1 MSAYVMMAV
10 AFIVMLPNAA
20 YATKPGGT
28 VNVEQTSPQKKASGG
43 SDQHSHTISATVDGI
58 VYDRSKN
65 GKGHSTGPVAPVTN
79 WSPPAC
85 WFAPTYTP
93 QQFKKVWVPRLKM
106 GGDQDWVRQLR
117 DKWVNGKPIKNWN
130 LAKTGKGM
138 WWAVQANLDP
148 NAKETTPN
156 CYDYFDFWADNGKK
170 PKQPGA
176 IDTTKL
182 SALAYAQ
189 LRVPATKISLSP
201 PADGNQIVNLPT

>member
-28 VNVEQTSPQKKASGG
+28 GNVEQTSPQKKASGG

-138 WWAVQANLDP
+138 WWAIRVNPDL